1 MYLIYFPSN
10 KLKIL
15 HSNFINFLFLTFLT
29 FLKLLISIILL
40 NQYFTEKSQIL
51 KNLKILNQKMNLYFI
66 FLIDLNFII
75 YSIIRLKFLVNF

>member
-15 HSNFINFLFLTFLT
+15 HSNFINFLFLTFL
-29 FLKLLISIILL
+29 KLLISIILL
-40 NQYFTEKSQIL
+40 DQYFTEKSQIL
-51 KNLKILNQKMNLYFI
+51 KNLKILNQKMNLNFI

-75 YSIIRLKFLVNF
+75 Y

>member
-15 HSNFINFLFLTFLT
+15 YSNFINFLFLTFL
-29 FLKLLISIILL
+29 KLLISILLL

-51 KNLKILNQKMNLYFI
+51 KNLKILNQKMNLNFI

>member
-15 HSNFINFLFLTFLT
+15 HSNFINFLFLNFLFLT

-40 NQYFTEKSQIL
+40 DQYFTEKSQIL
-51 KNLKILNQKMNLYFI
+51 KNLKILNQKMNLNFI

-75 YSIIRLKFLVNF
+75 Y